1 MLRKKAEKTFLWLDV
16 VVRGLK
22 VLDLPSNTE
31 IEKIITEAPT
41 RLLDL
46 YRLRVNEIS
55 KNPKNYRML
64 VWVVYAR
71 EPLDLRALADAVA
84 FGSSDNIT
92 RYADCNN
99 SKPHLTADGLRNS
112 LGTLLDVLNERVYL
126 IHQSL
131 KDYFE
136 TSKALWPNLDAR
148 LEPRVDIAKI
158 YIRYLALE
166 DFTYKKT
173 V

>member
-55 KNPKNYRML
+55 KNPKNCRML

-136 TSKALWPNLDAR
+136 TSKALWPNLDAG

-166 DFTYKKT
+166 DFTCEKI

>member
-22 VLDLPSNTE
+22 VLDLPSNIE

-55 KNPKNYRML
+55 KNPKNCRML

-92 RYADCNN
+92 RY
-99 SKPHLTADGLRNS
+99 
-112 LGTLLDVLNERVYL
+112 V
-126 IHQSL
+126 
-131 KDYFE
+131 
-136 TSKALWPNLDAR
+136 
-148 LEPRVDIAKI
+148 
-158 YIRYLALE
+158 
-166 DFTYKKT
+166 
-173 V
+173 